1 MKDECGTMNEAVA
14 GFIIQSSAF
23 IVKED

>member
-1 MKDECGTMNEAVA
+1 MKDEGGTMNKAVA